1 MTLEQLENLK
11 QILSR
16 RFENIEAKYNLEIQK
31 PVAEF
36 SLIDEQKLFQK
47 KNRLEYRLN
56 YIIERIRDIKTF
68 AGGVI

>member
-1 MTLEQLENLK
+1 MTLERLENLK
-11 QILSR
+11 KILSR
-16 RFENIEAKYNLEIQK
+16 RFERTEAKYNFQIQK

-36 SLIDEQKLFQK
+36 SLIDERKLFQK

-68 AGGVI
+68 AGGY